1 MISALDLFLGRFM
14 LITQRSR
21 GAWVGDR
28 CLLDVRRAKRAPT
41 QQIKFAKLDLRGCT
55 RRTAHMTCSAA
66 LQGPTAQHWTVLHC
80 TA

>member
-41 QQIKFAKLDLRGCT
+41 QQIKFAKLDLRGMRHYRGLQHSTGLCCAALHST
-55 RRTAHMTCSAA
+55 SAA
-66 LQGPTAQHWTVLHC
+66 PR
-80 TA
+80 